1 MSEQQTPDSQSAPV
15 LQMSDDLISM
25 IRELIQLSLL
35 TGTNIIDHLRAIQI
49 EKTPNNKLT
58 VTMEY
63 VEAYN
68 QMVTKLND
76 EVLKQQAEMQQT
88 PAIED

>member
-1 MSEQQTPDSQSAPV
+1 MSEQTPPSNEPAV
-15 LQMSDDLISM
+15 YQMSDDLISM

-49 EKTPNNKLT
+49 ETLNGSKLT
-58 VTMEY
+58 VTAQY

-76 EVLKQQAEMQQT
+76 EVLKQQTEMQQT

>member
-1 MSEQQTPDSQSAPV
+1 
-15 LQMSDDLISM
+15 
-25 IRELIQLSLL
+25 
-35 TGTNIIDHLRAIQI
+35 
-49 EKTPNNKLT
+49 
-58 VTMEY
+58 MEY